1 MESSSR
7 HPQVVRPLY
16 GLVDPDIHFSNL
28 LRWPG
33 RGRQLNSNDLGI
45 GDERALE
52 AIRRFILE
60 RGSIPTA
67 DSWQAAS
74 MRPCEKTIRR
84 RFGSFKSAIAR
95 AGAL

>member
-1 MESSSR
+1 MS
-7 HPQVVRPLY
+7 
-16 GLVDPDIHFSNL
+16 GMVDPDIHFSNL